1 MRTFIGIR
9 LDDCISEIKAI
20 IDDLKRED
28 NDARFTI
35 LSNIHITLEFLG
47 EITLDQ
53 VEQIKDIFSSFEFSS
68 FNLEVDKITNLRDM
82 IILGVKENKDLKYI
96 QNKLRNKLRE
106 SGFNVDSRKYYPH
119 VTIARNSKNK
129 ITKDI
134 NLKSRIKELILFS
147 SERINQDLVYT
158 PILTKKLISI

>member
-53 VEQIKDIFSSFEFSS
+53 VEQIKDIFNSFEFSS

-82 IILGVKENKDLKYI
+82 IILGVKGNKDLKYI

-119 VTIARNSKNK
+119 VTIARKSKNK

-134 NLKSRIKELILFS
+134 NLKSTIKELILFS
-147 SERINQDLVYT
+147 SERINQDLVYM